1 MWFYSSSLYSSVPD
15 ILQVIWCVSS
25 GKVNQ
30 LLSWS
35 ASSLIHKKSALFESE
50 SAVQLLW
57 QLDFKRKCT
66 VLRGICLIPKQ
77 ILHPSCPGRNDFKS
91 VSCKRDFQLSSLAQ
105 LPLAPWKGWS
115 RCSSGGS
122 CCLWAPCKHKGA
134 AHCKGSWGTGGTG
147 QKTEQHSAETECP
160 PCLGRHTKL
169 TSSAGAKSF

>member
-35 ASSLIHKKSALFESE
+35 ASSLIHKKSALFESK

-91 VSCKRDFQLSSLAQ
+91 VSCKMQRLPAEHLSTAPTGSTERMIPVFQRGEL
-105 LPLAPWKGWS
+105 LP
-115 RCSSGGS
+115 GS
-122 CCLWAPCKHKGA
+122 PL
-134 AHCKGSWGTGGTG
+134 
-147 QKTEQHSAETECP
+147 
-160 PCLGRHTKL
+160 
-169 TSSAGAKSF
+169 